1 MYRLSLSSSF
11 FYHNGQAAS
20 HTAQQLIADAS
31 CLLCNTRGRN
41 PAVFPVIDQRSNIS
55 DSNPRCIGNIH
66 RKLIHTDAPN
76 NGSCKF
82 SDSHI
87 RSPIGIANRQI
98 RDPAVPFG
106 LEGSSIA
113 GILPLGTSLINA
125 TLAFRASTGRRSSCK
140 AVCSSGALSTPYR
153 VPHPYI
159 VTSQFRI
166 IQQPIAALDVHI
178 VSALSPGG
186 YRYIPK

>member
-1 MYRLSLSSSF
+1 MGKRLPIRLSSSLLMLPACSAIRGAEIRLSF
-11 FYHNGQAAS
+11 LLSTSVAISPTAAPGASVISTASWSIQMRPTMGAVNSPIPHTLS
-20 HTAQQLIADAS
+20 HRI
-31 CLLCNTRGRN
+31 
-41 PAVFPVIDQRSNIS
+41 
-55 DSNPRCIGNIH
+55 NPRQ
-66 RKLIHTDAPN
+66 A
-76 NGSCKF
+76 
-82 SDSHI
+82 
-87 RSPIGIANRQI
+87 IGIANRQI

-140 AVCSSGALSTPYR
+140 AVCSPGALSTPYR